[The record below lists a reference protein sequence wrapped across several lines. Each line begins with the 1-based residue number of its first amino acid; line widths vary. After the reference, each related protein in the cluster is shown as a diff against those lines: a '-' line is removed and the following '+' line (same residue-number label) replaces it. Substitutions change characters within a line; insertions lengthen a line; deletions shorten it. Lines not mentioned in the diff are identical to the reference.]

1 MDVHPLKTLLQLQL
15 ASDSSA
21 VAHLP
26 FTLASLTAAS
36 LVPSPHSPKWTARIN
51 SLLHAKTSDA
61 RWAGLCLAHKTAF
74 LSQAI
79 MIECAQSWIG
89 VALPLLAKKEPSP
102 VHSAAVRLLRVIF
115 SAATE
120 MNEFQRQV
128 ATPNVLKFTTALMPL
143 AESHPDVDLKV
154 LILSTLTR
162 LIPLYPTLHR
172 ASQNALSSLCFTFLN
187 GNPFKPPNHKLT
199 TAASQLYAVLH
210 LTGGK
215 VGAANLWRKSVDD
228 ALAFAWSSFSSLRTT
243 FLVDGRL
250 PLAIAGSNEPLTSIP
265 LNLDRLRCCIAV
277 LNDLFVATVHRPI
290 QVPLGA
296 LVKLALALVTC
307 KKDEK
312 TDQHFDATTRTME
325 SAVTPH
331 IWSLGCRLVSSLA
344 ASFGPQL
351 TPHLPRLVS
360 CLTIQLEQE
369 SISATRL
376 PFLEALRTS
385 LSHGHALY
393 STMIANRLA
402 KAVLPIA
409 SVLIDRRTDARPA
422 EIETG
427 KSKKGKKRARDF
439 EGDEVFRTGHE
450 VVCPTT
456 DDSQALFCAFV
467 VLRLLLR
474 TASLS
479 AALQS
484 IVCRVAL
491 SALLALPEMLPSA
504 LSPDPQF
511 HSLLLDE
518 VQEICVEFASA
529 SVEGLSKSLGLVVG
543 SCSTQGKMSR
553 EIELLLHPRLPP
565 LMRSMPGVEALSLFR
580 AEESQE
586 ESDLLRSLGLVSAD
600 PPTMES
606 QPAMEAEPVASVVPH
621 ATLAPPPMSQQPST
635 PQLPPLAE
643 KPAPIAAAPRT
654 ALPPRPPAAQLQ
666 QQRAQQPKIAP
677 PAPPATEV
685 AMQVEDDE
693 KNEEMPSI
701 DLDSDSDAE

>member
-1 MDVHPLKTLLQLQL
+1 
-15 ASDSSA
+15 
-21 VAHLP
+21 
-26 FTLASLTAAS
+26 
-36 LVPSPHSPKWTARIN
+36 
-51 SLLHAKTSDA
+51 
-61 RWAGLCLAHKTAF
+61 
-74 LSQAI
+74 
-79 MIECAQSWIG
+79 MIESAQSWIG

-128 ATPNVLKFTTALMPL
+128 ATPNVLKFTTSLMPL
-143 AESHPDVDLKV
+143 AENHPDVDLKV

-187 GNPFKPPNHKLT
+187 GNPFKPPNRKLT
-199 TAASQLYAVLH
+199 AAASQLYAVLH

-228 ALAFAWSSFSSLRTT
+228 TLAFAWSSFSSLRTT

-250 PLAIAGSNEPLTSIP
+250 PAIAGSNEPLTSIP

-325 SAVTPH
+325 FAVTPH

-344 ASFGPQL
+344 DSFGPQL

-360 CLTIQLEQE
+360 CLTIQLEQD

-376 PFLEALRTS
+376 PFLEALRAS

-402 KAVLPIA
+402 KAVIPLA
-409 SVLIDRRTDARPA
+409 GALIDRRTDARPA
-422 EIETG
+422 EMETG

-439 EGDEVFRTGHE
+439 DGDEVFRTGHE
-450 VVCPTT
+450 VVCPRT
-456 DDSQALFCAFV
+456 DDSKALLCAFV

-484 IVCRVAL
+484 IVCRIAL

-553 EIELLLHPRLPP
+553 ELELLLHPRLPP

-600 PPTMES
+600 PPK
-606 QPAMEAEPVASVVPH
+606 MEAEPVASVVPH
-621 ATLAPPPMSQQPST
+621 ATPTSQQPST
-635 PQLPPLAE
+635 PQLPPLAA
-643 KPAPIAAAPRT
+643 KPAPIASPPPQT
-654 ALPPRPPAAQLQ
+654 ALPPRPAAPQLQ

-677 PAPPATEV
+677 PAPTPIEV
-685 AMQVEDDE
+685 AMEVEDDE
-693 KNEEMPSI
+693 RNEEMPSI